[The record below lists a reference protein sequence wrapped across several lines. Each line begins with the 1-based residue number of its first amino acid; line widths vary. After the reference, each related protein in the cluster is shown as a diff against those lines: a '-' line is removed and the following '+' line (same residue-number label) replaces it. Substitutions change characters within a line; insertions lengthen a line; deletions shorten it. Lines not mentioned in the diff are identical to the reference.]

1 MKTIPS
7 NTRRS
12 RRVDLLKS
20 ALPLF
25 SERGLRA
32 TTTRELA
39 EAAGVSEPIL
49 YVHFQTKRDLFRS
62 ATVLASVAR
71 RVVLE
76 RSLSPGQSINEVVAT
91 VRDVYESDSRGVRLA
106 SWGLLEDREWTL
118 RLFRREEYAVARH
131 LKSAGAANATQI
143 ARFCLAA
150 VFYGELARL

>member
-7 NTRRS
+7 KTRRS

-49 YVHFQTKRDLFRS
+49 YVHFQTKLDLFRS

-76 RSLSPGQSINEVVAT
+76 RSLSRGQSIKEVVAT
-91 VRDVYESDSRGVRLA
+91 VRDVYEADSRGVRLA

-131 LKSAGAANATQI
+131 LRGAGAANATQV
-143 ARFCLAA
+143 ARLCLAA
-150 VFYGELARL
+150 VFYGELAQS